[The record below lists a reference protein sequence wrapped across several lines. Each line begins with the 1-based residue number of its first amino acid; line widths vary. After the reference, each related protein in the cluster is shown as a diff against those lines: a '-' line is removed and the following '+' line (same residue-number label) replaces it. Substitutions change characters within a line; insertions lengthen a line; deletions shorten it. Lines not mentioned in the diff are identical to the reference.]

1 MRGWQKISDLTG
13 YLHHASK
20 IRRGKR
26 EEGRGKC
33 VEHKPPPGRKR
44 CPDVPLIFHAC
55 GHSIVAS
62 ISSCFKVTTSSKG
75 SPEREITAW
84 GFLLHESTFYVFFC
98 LHSQAYYKALN
109 VSASTACLKF
119 QRVNMLAQG
128 SVICN
133 KSPHGCTHP
142 ACSLAARQ
150 AKTRIHAKDGL

>member
-26 EEGRGKC
+26 EVCGTQTAPQAESA
-33 VEHKPPPGRKR
+33 VQMSPSFFMP
-44 CPDVPLIFHAC
+44 C

-98 LHSQAYYKALN
+98 LHSQAYYLALN